1 MSIKIIRIM
10 SKNFNQLK
18 SRLITSL
25 LFIIVFVIFFQI
37 EKFKDFL
44 LVNLVTQL
52 LVFLF
57 AACIPAYLTKRMSY
71 VDIAWPFG
79 LISIGIITLFFGE
92 GYVPRKIIISSLYLI
107 AGLRMGLGALL
118 LLKKGYLDKELP
130 RYQFQRI
137 RWNKKGFT
145 NHSISIQYE
154 ILLQCFANITFLV
167 IPAILIS
174 NNTLEYFTIFEIIG
188 FVLWIVFFALE
199 HIADIQKQAFLINA
213 KRNKLKNQVCDVG
226 LWSYTR
232 HPNYFS
238 EWMIW
243 NALILASFSS
253 LIYTEKIYIF
263 IGLLTSLL
271 YVSFLMYQT
280 LVFLTGAVPSE
291 YYSLI
296 KRPDYKKYQKTT
308 NMFFPN
314 LFK

>member
-10 SKNFNQLK
+10 SKNFNKLK

-79 LISIGIITLFFGE
+79 LISIGLITLFFGE

-174 NNTLEYFTIFEIIG
+174 NNTLEYFTIFEISG
-188 FVLWIVFFALE
+188 FVLWIVFFAVE
-199 HIADIQKQAFLINA
+199 HLADLQKQAFLINA
-213 KRNKLKNQVCDVG
+213 KKNNLKNQVCNVG
-226 LWSYTR
+226 LWNYTR

-253 LIYTEKIYIF
+253 LVYSEEMYIF
-263 IGLLTSLL
+263 IGVLISLL
-271 YVSFLMYQT
+271 YISFLMYQT

-296 KRPDYKKYQKTT
+296 KRPGYKKYQENT
-308 NMFFPN
+308 NMFFPK